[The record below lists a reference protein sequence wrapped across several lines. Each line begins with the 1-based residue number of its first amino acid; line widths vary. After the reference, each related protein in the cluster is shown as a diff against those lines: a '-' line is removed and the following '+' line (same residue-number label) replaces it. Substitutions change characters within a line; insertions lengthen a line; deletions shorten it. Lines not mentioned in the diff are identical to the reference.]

1 MGVRFVN
8 VDRDTP
14 YLLPPSVQEW
24 LPEGH
29 LARFVV
35 EVVEQL
41 DLGKFTR
48 AYAGRGSD
56 ALPPSMMVALLFYG
70 YATGVYSSRR
80 LERETYDSVAMRFV
94 AGNQHPDH
102 DTIANFRKRFL
113 KELSELFAE
122 ILKFAR
128 AAGLLSVGKVSLDGT
143 KIQANASKHSA
154 MSWEHANKIEAQLRG
169 EVERLLELAEQA
181 DAADL
186 PDDLMVPDEL
196 KRREDRLAV
205 IRRVKAEIEA
215 RAAERYARE
224 RAEYEE
230 KLARREAK
238 ERSTG
243 RKAGGSPPKEPEPGP
258 QAKDQVNLTDA
269 ESRIMPS
276 HGGFEQA
283 YNAQAAVDVET
294 MLIVEQH
301 VSQNPNDKQEVE
313 KTLENLEALESTIG
327 KPDALIADAG
337 YYSAENVERCT
348 AHGIEPYIASGRE
361 PHHPPLAE
369 RLRPAAPI
377 AEAASD
383 VERMKQRLRTIEG
396 REIYAK
402 RKCTVEPVF
411 GIMKAVLGFR
421 QFLLRGARAVEQ
433 EWTLMCMGWNL
444 KRLHRLRMLA

>member
-1 MGVRFVN
+1 MGGRFVN

-113 KELSELFAE
+113 KELGELFGE

-128 AAGLLSVGKVSLDGT
+128 AAGLLAVGKVSLDGT

-205 IRRVKAEIEA
+205 IRRVKEEIEA

-283 YNAQAAVDVET
+283 YNAQAAVDVDT

-301 VSQNPNDKQEVE
+301 VSQNTNDKQEVE

-337 YYSAENVERCT
+337 YYSAENVEWCA

-361 PHHPPLAE
+361 PHYPPLAE
-369 RLRPAAPI
+369 RLRPVEPI

-383 VERMKQRLRTIEG
+383 VERMKQRLRMIEG

-421 QFLLRGARAVEQ
+421 QFLLRGARAVGH

>member
-1 MGVRFVN
+1 MGARFVN

-113 KELSELFAE
+113 KELGELFAE

-128 AAGLLSVGKVSLDGT
+128 AAGLLTVGKVSLDGT
-143 KIQANASKHSA
+143 RIQANASKHSA

-186 PDDLMVPDEL
+186 PDDLMVPEEL

-243 RKAGGSPPKEPEPGP
+243 RKAGGSPPKAPEPGP

-301 VSQNPNDKQEVE
+301 VSQNTNDKQEVE
-313 KTLENLEALESTIG
+313 KALENLEALESTIG

-337 YYSAENVERCT
+337 YYSAENVACCT
-348 AHGIEPYIASGRE
+348 ARGIEPYIASGRE
-361 PHHPPLAE
+361 PHYPPLAE
-369 RLRPAAPI
+369 RLRPVAPV
-377 AEAASD
+377 AEAASA

-421 QFLLRGARAVEQ
+421 QFLLRGASAVGH
-433 EWTLMCMGWNL
+433 EWALMCMGWNL
-444 KRLHRLRMLA
+444 KRLHRLKTLA

>member
-1 MGVRFVN
+1 MGGRFVN

-94 AGNQHPDH
+94 AGNQHPDY

-113 KELSELFAE
+113 KELGELFAE

-128 AAGLLSVGKVSLDGT
+128 AAGLLTVGKVSLDGT

-169 EVERLLELAEQA
+169 EVEQLLELAEQA

-186 PDDLMVPDEL
+186 PDDLMVPDEI

-230 KLARREAK
+230 KLAQREAK

-243 RKAGGSPPKEPEPGP
+243 RKAGGSPPKAPEPGP
-258 QAKDQVNLTDA
+258 
-269 ESRIMPS
+269 
-276 HGGFEQA
+276 
-283 YNAQAAVDVET
+283 
-294 MLIVEQH
+294 
-301 VSQNPNDKQEVE
+301 
-313 KTLENLEALESTIG
+313 
-327 KPDALIADAG
+327 
-337 YYSAENVERCT
+337 
-348 AHGIEPYIASGRE
+348 
-361 PHHPPLAE
+361 
-369 RLRPAAPI
+369 
-377 AEAASD
+377 
-383 VERMKQRLRTIEG
+383 
-396 REIYAK
+396 
-402 RKCTVEPVF
+402 
-411 GIMKAVLGFR
+411 
-421 QFLLRGARAVEQ
+421 
-433 EWTLMCMGWNL
+433 
-444 KRLHRLRMLA
+444 